1 MSFNNPKPSFFFVC
15 VSESHDSIDGDDNK
29 PNYSKVMV
37 ESCITKICGNN
48 NQKKKLII
56 IVIVMI
62 RLKVIKVRGHQMDR
76 FW

>member
-48 NQKKKLII
+48 NQKKS
-56 IVIVMI
+56 
-62 RLKVIKVRGHQMDR
+62 
-76 FW
+76 